1 MVDKD
6 MSLNCQ
12 VITIDNMNSDVT
24 LRTLSKRAYIKLC
37 QSSKDVGNGFNP
49 ELFSATIA
57 EQVPELM
64 ARFKLT
70 WNYPWQGTET
80 DLHTGLKKSAYPTTN
95 KNNRIA
101 CALSHYRLWAKCVH
115 SNEPM
120 LIMEHDAYFTDRLKG
135 YYDILDDK
143 RYDIIGLNNPIGNTR
158 RAQTFLDKRNA
169 ALNVLPDNARIDI
182 VPVPTI
188 DNFDVPQGL
197 AGNSA
202 YIIKPNG
209 AKNLLLAVNKY
220 GLWPN
225 DAIMC
230 KQLIPR
236 MGVTKTHFT
245 DTQKWIGST
254 TS

>member
-1 MVDKD
+1 
-6 MSLNCQ
+6 
-12 VITIDNMNSDVT
+12 MNSDVT

-101 CALSHYRLWAKCVH
+101 CALSHYRLWAQCVH

-120 LIMEHDAYFTDRLKG
+120 LIMEHDAYFMDRLKG
-135 YYDILDDK
+135 YYAILDDN
-143 RYDIIGLNNPIGNTR
+143 RWDIIGINEPRGNTR
-158 RAQTFLDKRNA
+158 KAQVFHQKVYEAVDPEHSEASYVNDK
-169 ALNVLPDNARIDI
+169 IDI

-188 DNFDVPQGL
+188 DSFDIPQGL

-209 AKNLLLAVNKY
+209 AANLLLAVNKY

-236 MGVTKTHFT
+236 MGVTKYHFT
-245 DTQKWIGST
+245 DTQKWIVST

>member
-12 VITIDNMNSDVT
+12 VITIENMNADKD
-24 LRTLSKRAYIKLC
+24 LRTVSKRAFIKLC
-37 QSSKDVGNGFNP
+37 QSSTAVGNMFDP
-49 ELFSATIA
+49 EPFPATYP
-57 EQVPELM
+57 EQVSKQM
-64 ARFKLT
+64 ASFNLT

-158 RAQTFLDKRNA
+158 RAQVFHQKVFEAQDPTHSSDK
-169 ALNVLPDNARIDI
+169 LDI

-188 DNFDVPQGL
+188 DTFDVPQGL

-236 MGVTKTHFT
+236 IGVTKTHFT